1 MKEEKDQCAFPK
13 ISHVDNCRV
22 DHFLEAVF
30 KEDCTKQK
38 NEQRFN
44 CVLQNQQL
52 EAFLVEKMDKLKLL
66 GLLFHTKNVTYLG
79 QNTKPSC

>member
-1 MKEEKDQCAFPK
+1 MWIIVGLTIFWKQFSKK
-13 ISHVDNCRV
+13 IARS
-22 DHFLEAVF
+22 
-30 KEDCTKQK
+30 KK

-66 GLLFHTKNVTYLG
+66 GLLFYTKNVTYSG
-79 QNTKPSC
+79 QNTKKQVAESLAATLLLYLK